1 MVDNESQEMY
11 LETILKIRK
20 RKGSV
25 RAIEIAEELGYSKP
39 SVSRAVGIMK
49 KDGFIIVRPDGQIEL
64 TESGKVKAENILAR
78 HKSLTEALIKMG
90 LEQKAAEEN
99 ACRGGTRNHR
109 GGFRSDKKTLRRLKS
124 VTCYRQN
131 GQRII
136 LLKNSRLPV
145 FCVIFYLLVCLAVGK
160 RKLSVRDARRNYE
173 PYGCGCDKRINDYRA
188 DCSRPAENHGN
199 EIEIEN
205 SEKSPVY
212 RA

>member
-64 TESGKVKAENILAR
+64 TESG
-78 HKSLTEALIKMG
+78 MG

-99 ACRGGTRNHR
+99 ACRVEHVITEEA
-109 GGFRSDKKTLRRLKS
+109 FEAIKKHFD
-124 VTCYRQN
+124 V
-131 GQRII
+131 
-136 LLKNSRLPV
+136 
-145 FCVIFYLLVCLAVGK
+145 
-160 RKLSVRDARRNYE
+160 
-173 PYGCGCDKRINDYRA
+173 
-188 DCSRPAENHGN
+188 
-199 EIEIEN
+199 
-205 SEKSPVY
+205 
-212 RA
+212 